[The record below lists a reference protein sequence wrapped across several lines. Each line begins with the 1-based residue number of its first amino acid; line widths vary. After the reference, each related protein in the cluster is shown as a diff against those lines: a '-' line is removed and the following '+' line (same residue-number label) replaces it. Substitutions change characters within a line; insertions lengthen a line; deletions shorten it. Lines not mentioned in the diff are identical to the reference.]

1 MGVQILINYLST
13 QKKAKVTK
21 WFEYIRKIYV
31 NTNLKP
37 IHCITYA
44 EIQIFTDLCF
54 PAFSCRDYLCY
65 ERAASSLSFPIS
77 IFLKMAQNYALF
89 YRRIYLKNALRY
101 PYPNLLLSHFTVSFS
116 TVILF
121 PWVPSNFS

>member
-1 MGVQILINYLST
+1 MSVQILINCLST
-13 QKKAKVTK
+13 QKNVKVTK

-44 EIQIFTDLCF
+44 GIQIFTDPCS
-54 PAFSCRDYLCY
+54 PAFFCRDCLCY

-77 IFLKMAQNYALF
+77 IFLKVAQNYALF
-89 YRRIYLKNALRY
+89 YHRIYLKNALRY
-101 PYPNLLLSHFTVSFS
+101 PNPNLLLSYFTVSFV

-121 PWVPSNFS
+121 HWVPSNF